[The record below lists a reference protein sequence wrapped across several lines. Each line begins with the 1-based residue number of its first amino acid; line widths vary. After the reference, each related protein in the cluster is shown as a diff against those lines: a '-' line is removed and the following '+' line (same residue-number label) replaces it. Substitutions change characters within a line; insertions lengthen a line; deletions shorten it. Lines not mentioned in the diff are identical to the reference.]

1 MKFSDLPALGVSF
14 VTHVLILAILFLIK
28 LTVDDHN
35 VQLDLETSFEDYE
48 RQQEEI
54 TRELELDT
62 TVAETFNTQPG
73 GVVTGE
79 IGASTAPVVTQTKV
93 EQAET
98 LEEPTIEVS
107 LSEVTL
113 PSDDILGKDFGES
126 EVTGE
131 VGAAV
136 DGYGAAMSRIT
147 QELIRLMR
155 KEKLLC
161 VWLFDESGSMK
172 DDQKE
177 IAENFEKVYQELGL
191 ITKKDEQLK
200 KKLKDE
206 PILSV
211 IRSFGKARNEL
222 TKAPTSN
229 YDEIVS
235 SIGKIPVDQ
244 TGEENMLGAISAT
257 VEDYIGLARRQDRRL
272 VLIIVSDESG
282 DDGDAEGPL
291 ETTVAKLKQAR
302 VPCYFMGRESM
313 FGYKIARMI
322 WDDPE
327 TNIRYWR
334 PVRRGPET
342 PAVECLQWDGLHERW
357 DNQNAGF
364 GPYGQVRL
372 ARETGGIFFILPNEE
387 ETLAGPAEITRR
399 KYAFLDMKEYLPNL
413 DSYREYVEDR
423 DRHNFRKILHDV
435 IQRLNPDN
443 DRDLSIREDWYPL
456 ELGEFMRVGQQEMN
470 KAAKA
475 MGLTET
481 ALKMLDNI
489 RPLRDTEP
497 SERWRANYD
506 LAYAQLKTFRIRL
519 FQFMLAMDDH
529 AANDPKPVKEKTNRW
544 DINRNTKMFV
554 PDEDQYKR
562 LASAFKLKMTRE
574 EYLAEIEATQKEATL
589 LLRDVGMK
597 HPGTPWAVR
606 AQQEISRGFGMHFV
620 ESFWDPRRKPA
631 DQLPNL

>member
-1 MKFSDLPALGVSF
+1 MKFGNLPALGVSF
-14 VTHVLILAILFLIK
+14 VTHVLILVILFLIK

-98 LEEPTIEVS
+98 LDEPTIEVS

-211 IRSFGKARNEL
+211 VRSFGKAGNEL

-229 YDEIVS
+229 YDEIVT

-244 TGEENMLGAISAT
+244 TGEENMLGAVSAT

-272 VLIIVSDESG
+272 VIIIVSDESG
-282 DDGDAEGPL
+282 DDGDAEGPI

-327 TNIRYWR
+327 TGIRYWR

-364 GPYGQVRL
+364 GPYTQVRL

-399 KYAFLDMKEYLPNL
+399 KYAFLDMKAYLPNL

-423 DRHNFRKILHDV
+423 DRHDFRKILHDV

-443 DRDLSIREDWYPL
+443 DRDLSIRENEYPL
-456 ELGEFMRVGQQEMN
+456 ALADFLRVGQGEMN

-481 ALKMLDNI
+481 AIKMLENI

-519 FQFMLAMDDH
+519 FQFMLAMDNH
-529 AANDPKPVKEKTNRW
+529 AANDPKPKNQKNNHW
-544 DINRNTKMFV
+544 DVRRNPKMYV
-554 PDEDQYKR
+554 PDEEQYKR
-562 LASAFKLKMTRE
+562 LASFFKLKMSRE
-574 EYLAEIEATQKEATL
+574 EFLAEMEATQKEATL

-631 DQLPNL
+631 DQLPKL